1 MEKNSHMDK
10 NNPSTEPAKISS
22 PHKSMNTWKHMVA
35 HGCILFL
42 VIVLFM
48 VYFTSTGSPQAGL
61 LEVGASALIF
71 VILFHFVM
79 KFFPLISKII
89 TSVIVI
95 GFGMALIFVNYHYL
109 RAVKTDAPLKQLL
122 VGDLLVKK
130 ILKTINKEPIAV
142 ATKEGTPKTV
152 SELNDGKPSPATS
165 PDQLKI
171 KLAEPATSG
180 AGVESIPATPP
191 APAIK
196 TGTTLITKNN
206 KPELSGG
213 VAAEE
218 VSRLAF
224 TTKVRGPIVRQA
236 TERKDIVPS
245 LMHGV
250 VRETSITTLQDRPVL
265 PPVSGIAESIH
276 VIKLCEPFIE
286 GRVPIN

>member
-1 MEKNSHMDK
+1 MDK

-35 HGCILFL
+35 HSCILFL
-42 VIVLFM
+42 VIALFM

-61 LEVGASALIF
+61 LEVGASAFIF
-71 VILFHFVM
+71 VVLFHFVM

-142 ATKEGTPKTV
+142 ATNEGTPKTV
-152 SELNDGKPSPATS
+152 SDSSNEKPSPAMS
-165 PDQLKI
+165 PVQPKTT
-171 KLAEPATSG
+171 LAEPVMSV
-180 AGVESIPATPP
+180 AGVEPIPATPL

-196 TGTTLITKNN
+196 KGTTSVVAKNN
-206 KPELSGG
+206 KPELSGS
-213 VAAEE
+213 VTAEE

-224 TTKVRGPIVRQA
+224 TTKIREPIVQQ
-236 TERKDIVPS
+236 TTGRKDSMPLS
-245 LMHGV
+245 MQGV
-250 VRETSITTLQDRPVL
+250 IQETSTITLQCRPVL
-265 PPVSGIAESIH
+265 PPVSGATEPIH
-276 VIKLCEPFIE
+276 VLKLCKPFIE

>member
-1 MEKNSHMDK
+1 
-10 NNPSTEPAKISS
+10 
-22 PHKSMNTWKHMVA
+22 MVA

-95 GFGMALIFVNYHYL
+95 GFGMALVFVNYHYL
-109 RAVKTDAPLKQLL
+109 KAVKTDASLKQLL
-122 VGDLLVKK
+122 VGDLLVQK
-130 ILKTINKEPIAV
+130 ILKTINKEPLTV
-142 ATKEGTPKTV
+142 VTKEEIPKTV
-152 SELNDGKPSPATS
+152 SESNQGKPSRSMS

-171 KLAEPATSG
+171 TIAAPATPG
-180 AGVESIPATPP
+180 AGLESIPVTPP

-206 KPELSGG
+206 TLESSGG
-213 VAAEE
+213 ITAED

-224 TTKVRGPIVRQA
+224 TTKVRGPIVQQ
-236 TERKDIVPS
+236 TTVRKNIMPS
-245 LMHGV
+245 MMHEV
-250 VRETSITTLQDRPVL
+250 IREMSVTTLQDRQIL
-265 PPVSGIAESIH
+265 PPLSGMAESIH